1 MCNDQVTLPPLEL
14 LGWLLGKS
22 LSKLLVLWRCALT
35 WPQFVLIRGGFT
47 RMQRICI
54 DCIQLLLDVDVVV
67 VLACALD
74 RLRLY

>member
-1 MCNDQVTLPPLEL
+1 
-14 LGWLLGKS
+14 
-22 LSKLLVLWRCALT
+22 
-35 WPQFVLIRGGFT
+35 
-47 RMQRICI
+47 MQRICI